1 MLLLLQNGFNTQ
13 PPEGGWK
20 VPMFIPSPSSRFQ
33 HTAARRRLD
42 RHACSPPRPRLV
54 STHSR
59 PKAAGRPSCIKIGVF
74 MPFQHTAARRRL
86 AIQTTCRQTNGVFQ
100 HTAARR
106 RLVTGFWGKFS
117 GEEVSTHSRPKAAG
131 ATASALSASNMVST
145 HSRPKA
151 AGCAFQARHE
161 SRQFQHTAARRR
173 LGFILV
179 NFATIHKVST
189 HSRPKAAG

>member
-1 MLLLLQNGFNTQ
+1 MIIRFNTQ
-13 PPEGGWK
+13 PPEGGWESFWDALIITK
-20 VPMFIPSPSSRFQ
+20 WFQ

-131 ATASALSASNMVST
+131 
-145 HSRPKA
+145 
-151 AGCAFQARHE
+151 CAFQARHE

>member
-86 AIQTTCRQTNGVFQ
+86 VLPLPPYQLPIWFQ

-106 RLVTGFWGKFS
+106 RLVVLFKQGTNL
-117 GEEVSTHSRPKAAG
+117 VSFNTQPPEG
-131 ATASALSASNMVST
+131 GWDLS
-145 HSRPKA
+145 
-151 AGCAFQARHE
+151 
-161 SRQFQHTAARRR
+161 
-173 LGFILV
+173 
-179 NFATIHKVST
+179 
-189 HSRPKAAG
+189 